1 MSADQ
6 LTPVAWPPTPG
17 PVGRAVLDVI
27 AGQSVDDVAQK
38 AGMEPIALADAVE
51 VFERAGHTALAR
63 QELLRTSWWQ
73 FYVEFPD
80 WAHAEQTAA
89 THIAPLLACMEKRG
103 VISLWWFIRKHPCWR
118 LRLYGGPESQVR
130 MELGAQLD
138 ELVEVGHL
146 SRWRPG
152 IYEPETAAF
161 GGAAGMLNAH
171 HLFTADSRHI
181 LSLGGRTDVPLGRRE
196 LSVLLCAVMME
207 AAGLEWQEQGDVWD
221 RVINEEHRSTTGKVL
236 EDRLEGMTRQIRQ
249 LLVSD
254 TSPDGPVFGKGAP
267 LHRVSEW
274 AAAFRRTGNALKE
287 GVTAGVLDR
296 GIRRVLAYHVIFHW
310 NRIGLSLGAQSA
322 LALAARNAI
331 LDPPPDAAERS
342 YEL

>member
-6 LTPVAWPPTPG
+6 LTSAASPSPSG

-27 AGQSVDDVAQK
+27 AGQSVDDVAHK
-38 AGMEPIALADAVE
+38 AGLEPVALADAVE
-51 VFERAGHTALAR
+51 VFEQAGHTALAR

-89 THIAPLLACMEKRG
+89 THLAPLLARLEKRG
-103 VISLWWFIRKHPCWR
+103 VISLWWFIRKQPCWR
-118 LRLYGGPESQVR
+118 LRLHGGPESQVR
-130 MELGAQLD
+130 TELGAQLD

-146 SRWRPG
+146 SRWWPG

-161 GGAAGMLNAH
+161 GGAVGMLNAH
-171 HLFTADSRHI
+171 HLFAADSHHI
-181 LSLGGRTDVPLGRRE
+181 LSRDGRTDVPLGRRE
-196 LSVLLCAVMME
+196 LSVLLCTVMMQ
-207 AAGLEWQEQGDVWD
+207 AAALEWQEQGDVWD
-221 RVINEEHRSTTGKVL
+221 RVINEEHRSASVRVL
-236 EDRLEGMTRQIRQ
+236 EDRLEGMTRQTRQ

-254 TSPDGPVFGKGAP
+254 TSPDGPVFGKGAL
-267 LHRVSEW
+267 LHPVAEW
-274 AAAFRRTGNALKE
+274 AVAFRRAGNALKE
-287 GVTAGVLDR
+287 GVRAGVLDR

-322 LALAARNAI
+322 LALAARNAV
-331 LDPPPDAAERS
+331 LDPPPAAG
-342 YEL
+342 